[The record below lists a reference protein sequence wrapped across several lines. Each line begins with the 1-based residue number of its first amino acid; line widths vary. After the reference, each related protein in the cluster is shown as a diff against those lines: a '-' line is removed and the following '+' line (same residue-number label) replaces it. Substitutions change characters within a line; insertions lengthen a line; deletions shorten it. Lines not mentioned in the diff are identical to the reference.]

1 MTVSF
6 LRRLSLIALLALV
19 VPAAFA
25 SSHGSEITQF
35 GHDIRIGEDQ
45 QTDVVTCF
53 NCSVYVRGQVGGE
66 ITTFGGN
73 VVIEQDGQVGGE
85 VTTFLGDVRMDEG
98 TQIGGEVTV
107 FGGRVRR
114 PPSAKIGGDVT
125 VFQSKAWVYVVLLG
139 PFLFLAGIIAFI
151 VWLIRRRRPTPVYAR
166 AA

>member
-1 MTVSF
+1 MMVSL
-6 LRRLSLIALLALV
+6 LRSLILVAVLTLAI
-19 VPAAFA
+19 PAAFA
-25 SSHGSEITQF
+25 SNGSEITQF

-45 QTDVVTCF
+45 QADVVTCF
-53 NCSVYVRGQVGGE
+53 SCSVYVRGQVGGE

-73 VVIEQDGQVGGE
+73 VVIEEDGQVGGE

-125 VFQSKAWVYVVLLG
+125 VFQNKAWVYVVLLG
-139 PFLFLAGIIAFI
+139 PFLCLGGIIAFI
-151 VWLIRRRRPTPVYAR
+151 VWLIRRRRPAPVYAR